1 MKGPP
6 APRPKFDT
14 LNAALAAAAE
24 DSSGLT
30 FVNLREEEQL
40 LPWAE
45 VYRRARRAASA
56 LLKLGIRQGDRV
68 VVILPTGPSFM
79 DAFFGTL
86 LAGAVPVPLYPPLR
100 LGRLDEYHS
109 ATARMVKLV
118 GARVVVSDSR
128 LRRLLGK
135 AIEASR
141 PELGCTTAEALID
154 ETSEAEACP
163 HALCLIQFSSGS
175 TVDPKPVALSQE
187 NLLAQCAILNSVI
200 NASATGREVGV
211 SWLPLY
217 HDMGL
222 IGCLLSA
229 VYYPAPLVL
238 IPPEN
243 FLARPALWLRAISRH
258 RGTASAAPSFGYSL
272 CVHRIKDAE
281 LQGVD
286 LSSWRIALNGA
297 EPVSMNVMRKFGK
310 RFSNWGFNSRALTP
324 GYGLA
329 EATLAVTYSAP
340 ERPVQALSIDPL
352 ELARQGE
359 ARDGNF
365 EIASVG
371 PPVPGV
377 EVEVR
382 GEAGEALPERRVGNI
397 FVRGP
402 SVMVAYF
409 GNPRATARA
418 LQDGWLDTGDLGF
431 VENGEL
437 YICGRAKDLVIIRGA
452 NHQPQEFE
460 ACVDSLEGVRTGC
473 VVALGF
479 TPAGG
484 DSEELLILAE
494 RAPRK
499 HVVHMTPETGAGC
512 TTSEERIR
520 KAVLDGTG
528 VRAHTVKIL
537 EPGTLP
543 RTSSGKMRRREALR
557 RFLSN
562 ELEPPQPV
570 NVVRLA
576 GKLVQSALAYAKIG
590 LSREG

>member
-1 MKGPP
+1 MKGPA
-6 APRPKFDT
+6 APNPKFAT
-14 LNAALAAAAE
+14 LNAALAAAARD
-24 DSSGLT
+24 DSALSGAAPMGIT
-30 FVNLREEEQL
+30 FVDMREEEQRVS
-40 LPWAE
+40 WGE
-45 VYRRARRAASA
+45 VYRRARRAALA
-56 LLKLGIRQGDRV
+56 LMKLGIRRGDRV
-68 VVILPTGPSFM
+68 ALILRTGPSFM
-79 DAFFGTL
+79 DALFGTL

-100 LGRLDEYHS
+100 LGRLDEYHA

-118 GARVVVSDSR
+118 DARLVISDSR
-128 LRRLLGK
+128 VRRLLGK
-135 AIEASR
+135 SMEDSR
-141 PELGCTTAEALID
+141 PNLGCHTADELIAD
-154 ETSEAEACP
+154 TDEAEARP
-163 HALCLIQFSSGS
+163 HHLALIQFSSGS
-175 TVDPKPVALSQE
+175 TVDPKPVALSQR
-187 NLLAQCAILNSVI
+187 NLLVQCAILNSVI
-200 NASATGREVGV
+200 NASATAREVGV

-258 RGTASAAPSFGYSL
+258 RGTASAGPSFGYSL

-281 LQGVD
+281 LDGVD
-286 LSSWRIALNGA
+286 LTSWRIALNGA
-297 EPVSMNVMRKFGK
+297 EPVSMKVMRTFAR
-310 RFSNWGFNSRALTP
+310 RFQPWGFNARALTP

-329 EATLAVTYSAP
+329 EAALAVTYSAP
-340 ERPVQALSIDPL
+340 ERPVQALSVDSL
-352 ELARQGE
+352 ELARRGE
-359 ARDGNF
+359 VRSGPF

-382 GEAGEALPERRVGNI
+382 NQRGDVLPERRVGRI

-402 SVMVAYF
+402 SVMVGYF
-409 GNPRATARA
+409 GNPRATSRA
-418 LQDGWLDTGDLGF
+418 LVDGWLDTGDLGF
-431 VENGEL
+431 VENEEL

-460 ACVDSLEGVRTGC
+460 TCVDSLEGVRTGC

-479 TPAGG
+479 MPEGADG
-484 DSEELLILAE
+484 EQLLILAE
-494 RAPRK
+494 RASHDP
-499 HVVHMTPETGAGC
+499 
-512 TTSEERIR
+512 SSNLEERIR

-562 ELEPPQPV
+562 QLKPPQPV
-570 NVVRLA
+570 NVLRLA
-576 GKLVQSALAYAKIG
+576 GKLVQSAVAFAKLELG
-590 LSREG
+590 NEG

>member
-1 MKGPP
+1 VKGPP
-6 APRPKFDT
+6 APRPKFAT
-14 LNAALAAAAE
+14 LNAALAAAG
-24 DSSGLT
+24 DDSGLT
-30 FVNLREEEQL
+30 FVDMREEEQYL
-40 LPWAE
+40 SWRE
-45 VYRRARRAASA
+45 VYRRARRAASV
-56 LLKLGIRQGDRV
+56 LLKLGIRRGDRV
-68 VVILPTGPSFM
+68 AVILPTGPSFV

-118 GARVVVSDSR
+118 GARLVISDSR
-128 LRRLLGK
+128 VRRLLGR
-135 AIEASR
+135 AMEASR
-141 PELGCTTAEALID
+141 PDLGCHTADTLIA
-154 ETSEAEACP
+154 ETDEAEAQP
-163 HALCLIQFSSGS
+163 HHLALIQFSSGS
-175 TVDPKPVALSQE
+175 TVDPKPVALSQG
-187 NLLAQCAILNSVI
+187 NLLAQCAILNSMI
-200 NASATGREVGV
+200 NASATEHEVGV

-229 VYYPAPLVL
+229 MYYPAPLVL

-272 CVHRIKDAE
+272 CAHRIKDAE
-281 LQGVD
+281 LDGVD

-297 EPVSMNVMRKFGK
+297 EPVSMKVMRTFAR
-310 RFSNWGFNSRALTP
+310 RFQAWGFNPRVLTP

-329 EATLAVTYSAP
+329 EATLAVTYCVP
-340 ERPVQALSIDPL
+340 DRPARALSVDSL
-352 ELARQGE
+352 ELARRGQVRSGT
-359 ARDGNF
+359 F

-377 EVEVR
+377 EVEIR
-382 GEAGEALPERRVGNI
+382 GQRGDVLPERRAGRI

-402 SVMVAYF
+402 SVMVGYF
-409 GNPRATARA
+409 GNRKATAGT
-418 LQDGWLDTGDLGF
+418 LIDGWLDTGDLGF
-431 VENGEL
+431 VEKGEL

-460 ACVDSLEGVRTGC
+460 TCVDSLEGVRTGC

-479 TPAGG
+479 TPEGADG
-484 DSEELLILAE
+484 EKLLILAE
-494 RAPRK
+494 RGPRGSS
-499 HVVHMTPETGAGC
+499 VNL
-512 TTSEERIR
+512 EERIR
-520 KAVLDGTG
+520 QAVLDRTG

-537 EPGTLP
+537 DSGTLP

-557 RFLSN
+557 RFLSD
-562 ELEPPQPV
+562 ELSAPQPV
-570 NVVRLA
+570 NVLRLA
-576 GKLVQSALAYAKIG
+576 GKLIQSALAFAKVE
-590 LSREG
+590 LSHES

>member
-6 APRPKFDT
+6 APNPKFGT
-14 LNAALAAAAE
+14 LNAALAAAGE
-24 DSSGLT
+24 DSGLT
-30 FVNLREEEQL
+30 FVDLRENEQHHS
-40 LPWAE
+40 WRE
-45 VYRRARRAASA
+45 VYQRARRAASA
-56 LLKLGIRQGDRV
+56 LIRLGIRRGDRV
-68 VVILPTGPSFM
+68 AIILPTGPSFM
-79 DAFFGTL
+79 DALFGTV

-118 GARVVVSDSR
+118 EARLVISDSR

-135 AIEASR
+135 AMEASR
-141 PELGCTTAEALID
+141 PDLGCHTADALIAERD
-154 ETSEAEACP
+154 EAEERP
-163 HALCLIQFSSGS
+163 HPLALIQFSSGS
-175 TVDPKPVALSQE
+175 TVDPRPVALSQQ

-200 NASATGREVGV
+200 NASATEREVGV

-258 RGTASAAPSFGYSL
+258 RGTASAGPSFGYSL

-281 LQGVD
+281 LEGVD
-286 LSSWRIALNGA
+286 LSCWRIALNGA
-297 EPVSMNVMRKFGK
+297 EPVSMGVMRNFAR
-310 RFSNWGFNSRALTP
+310 RFQPWGFNSRALTP

-340 ERPVQALSIDPL
+340 ERPVQALSVDAL
-352 ELARQGE
+352 ELARRGE
-359 ARDGNF
+359 VRSGSF

-371 PPVPGV
+371 PPVPGID
-377 EVEVR
+377 VEVR
-382 GEAGEALPERRVGNI
+382 GQRGGVLPERRVGRI

-402 SVMVAYF
+402 SVMKGYF

-418 LQDGWLDTGDLGF
+418 LIDGWLDTGDLGF
-431 VENGEL
+431 VANGEL

-460 ACVDSLEGVRTGC
+460 SCVESLDGVRTGC

-479 TPAGG
+479 TPEEADG
-484 DSEELLILAE
+484 EELLILAE
-494 RAPRK
+494 RSPHRSS
-499 HVVHMTPETGAGC
+499 GDL
-512 TTSEERIR
+512 EERIR

-528 VRAHTVKIL
+528 VRAHTVRIL

-543 RTSSGKMRRREALR
+543 RTSSGKMRRGEALR
-557 RFLSN
+557 RFLSD
-562 ELEPPQPV
+562 ELIPPQPV
-570 NVVRLA
+570 NVLRLA
-576 GKLVQSALAYAKIG
+576 GKLVQSALAYAKIE
-590 LSREG
+590 LSRES

>member
-6 APRPKFDT
+6 APRPKFET
-14 LNAALAAAAE
+14 LNDALAAAAA

-30 FVNLREEEQL
+30 FVNIREEEQV

-56 LLKLGIRQGDRV
+56 LIRLGIRRGDRV

-100 LGRLDEYHS
+100 LGRLDEYHA
-109 ATARMVKLV
+109 ATARMVMLV
-118 GARVVVSDSR
+118 GARVVVSDAR

-141 PELGCTTAEALID
+141 PALGCITAEALID
-154 ETSEAEACP
+154 DTDEAEAQP
-163 HALCLIQFSSGS
+163 HSLCLIQFSSGS

-200 NASATGREVGV
+200 NASATEREVGV

-243 FLARPALWLRAISRH
+243 FLARPSLWPRAISRH

-272 CVHRIKDAE
+272 CLHRIKDAE
-281 LQGVD
+281 LEGVD

-297 EPVSMNVMRKFGK
+297 EPVSMKVMRKFGK
-310 RFSNWGFNSRALTP
+310 RFSAWGFNPRALTP

-382 GEAGEALPERRVGNI
+382 GERGEALPERRVGNI

-402 SVMVAYF
+402 SVMVGYF

-418 LQDGWLDTGDLGF
+418 LQGGWLDTGDLGF

-460 ACVDSLEGVRTGC
+460 ACVDSLDGVRTGC

-479 TPAGG
+479 TPEGG
-484 DSEELLILAE
+484 DAEELLILAE

-499 HVVHMTPETGAGC
+499 RIVHLAPETGAGC
-512 TTSEERIR
+512 TNLEERIR

-562 ELEPPQPV
+562 ELAPPQPV
-570 NVVRLA
+570 NVLRLA
-576 GKLVQSALAYAKIG
+576 GKLVQSALAYAKIELG
-590 LSREG
+590 REG

>member
-6 APRPKFDT
+6 APSPKFTT
-14 LNAALAAAAE
+14 LNAALAAGG
-24 DSSGLT
+24 DDSGLT
-30 FVNLREEEQL
+30 FVDMREGEQHL
-40 LPWAE
+40 SWRE
-45 VYRRARRAASA
+45 VYRRARRAASV
-56 LLKLGIRQGDRV
+56 LLKLGIRRGDRV
-68 VVILPTGPSFM
+68 AVILPTGPSFV

-118 GARVVVSDSR
+118 GARLVISDSR
-128 LRRLLGK
+128 VRRLLGR
-135 AIEASR
+135 AMEASR
-141 PELGCTTAEALID
+141 PELGCHTADTLIA
-154 ETSEAEACP
+154 ETDEAEAQP
-163 HALCLIQFSSGS
+163 HELALIQFSSGS
-175 TVDPKPVALSQE
+175 TVDPKPVALSQG
-187 NLLAQCAILNSVI
+187 NLLAQCAILNSMI
-200 NASATGREVGV
+200 NASTTARDVGV

-222 IGCLLSA
+222 IGCLLTA

-258 RGTASAAPSFGYSL
+258 RGTASAAPNFGYSL
-272 CVHRIKDAE
+272 CANRIKDAE
-281 LQGVD
+281 LEGVD

-297 EPVSMNVMRKFGK
+297 EPVSMKVMRTFAR
-310 RFSNWGFNSRALTP
+310 RFQARGFNPRVLTP

-329 EATLAVTYSAP
+329 EATLAVTYCVP
-340 ERPVQALSIDPL
+340 ERPVRALSVDSL
-352 ELARQGE
+352 ELARRGQVRSGS
-359 ARDGNF
+359 F

-377 EVEVR
+377 EIEIRGRR
-382 GEAGEALPERRVGNI
+382 GEVLPERRAGRI

-402 SVMVAYF
+402 SVMVGYF
-409 GNPRATARA
+409 GNRKATAGT
-418 LQDGWLDTGDLGF
+418 LIDGWLDTGDLGF
-431 VENGEL
+431 LEKGEL

-460 ACVDSLEGVRTGC
+460 TCVDSLEGVRTGC

-479 TPAGG
+479 TPAGADG
-484 DSEELLILAE
+484 EELLILAE
-494 RAPRK
+494 RGPRGSS
-499 HVVHMTPETGAGC
+499 VNL
-512 TTSEERIR
+512 EERIR

-537 EPGTLP
+537 DPGTLP

-557 RFLSN
+557 RFLSD
-562 ELEPPQPV
+562 ELSAPQPV
-570 NVVRLA
+570 NGLRLA
-576 GKLVQSALAYAKIG
+576 GKLIQSALAFAMVE
-590 LSREG
+590 LSGASRRSS